1 MISDERL
8 REAARQAE
16 KNLLA
21 SLPKP
26 EDCEATFSPKFK
38 RKMKKLVR
46 RTDHPIRYWVQKAVA
61 CILLTILIGGGSVLA
76 LSTEARAA
84 FVGWVREIYETW
96 FVYHFE
102 GDGNTLPEETQYR
115 PTWLPE
121 GYSQTSVPESD
132 DQVNVLYTNDVG
144 HMIIF
149 AYSNSSSS
157 LTLYTQGDAAETTKV
172 IVKDIPADFYL
183 EEDGTHSNCL
193 VWENSQNNIIFWIVA
208 NLPKDTIIKIAESVE
223 VQQ

>member
-21 SLPKP
+21 SLPEP
-26 EDCEATFSPKFK
+26 EDCEATFSPEFK
-38 RKMKKLVR
+38 RKMKKLVC
-46 RTDHPIRYWVQKAVA
+46 RTDHPVRYWVQKAVA
-61 CILLTILIGGGSVLA
+61 CILLTILIGGGSVITF
-76 LSTEARAA
+76 STEARAV

-102 GDGNTLPEETQYR
+102 GESNDAIGDTQYR

-172 IVKDIPADFYL
+172 MVKDIPADFYL
-183 EEDGTHSNCL
+183 EEDSTHSNCL